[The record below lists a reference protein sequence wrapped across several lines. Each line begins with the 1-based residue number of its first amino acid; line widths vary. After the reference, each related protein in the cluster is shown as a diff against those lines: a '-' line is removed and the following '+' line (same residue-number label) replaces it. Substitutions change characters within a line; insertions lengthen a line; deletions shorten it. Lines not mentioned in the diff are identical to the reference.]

1 MKKRNLTIAAALAVV
16 AALGTG
22 VGALN
27 AQQPGFTR
35 TVLQDQ
41 DLTVN
46 GRHAVVARAEFVPGG
61 VAGRHTHPGQEPG
74 YVAEGTLQLLVEGR
88 PPVTPSK
95 GEVFV
100 VPDGVI
106 HDGKNVG
113 KGKAVVLATYVVEK
127 GKPVAT
133 AVK

>member
-1 MKKRNLTIAAALAVV
+1 MKKLTIAAALAA

-22 VGALN
+22 IGPLN

-41 DLTVN
+41 DLTVQ
-46 GRHAVVARAEFVPGG
+46 GRHAVVARAEFIPGG
-61 VAGRHTHPGQEPG
+61 QAGRHTHPGEELG
-74 YVAEGTLQLLVEGR
+74 YVVEGTLQLLVDGQ
-88 PPVTPSK
+88 PPKTLK
-95 GEVFV
+95 AGEVFFVPAGV
-100 VPDGVI
+100 V

-133 AVK
+133 AIK

>member
-1 MKKRNLTIAAALAVV
+1 MRKLTIAAALAS

-22 VGALN
+22 IGLLN

-41 DLTVN
+41 DLSAQ

-61 VAGRHTHPGQEPG
+61 QAGRHTHPGEELG
-74 YVAEGTLQLLVEGR
+74 YVVEGTLQLLVDGQ
-88 PPVTPSK
+88 PPKTL
-95 GEVFV
+95 
-100 VPDGVI
+100 
-106 HDGKNVG
+106 NG

-133 AVK
+133 AIK